1 MASQSPVQK
10 RMASN
15 PKLSLKFAG
24 LHLSGSNASKTAM
37 VVLEGCSFDT
47 PLVIRQVYEKI
58 GSFGSLFSDERL
70 LEALVHTGPFSQVFI
85 DCPLTVPP
93 CVACTR
99 PTCPG
104 AIKCDDV
111 AVAVMLSVSHR
122 KRSKGSKRS
131 RPVNPQSQRLW
142 DVMRLELEQGD
153 RAEPSYSAN
162 LAPLVTRA
170 RALQRRLN
178 SVSPEIT
185 LKETSVG
192 NALETLRPALKLRSN
207 IKILYRNFERGREF
221 REHILDALERSR
233 WITFDDTEFSA
244 QMEEAI
250 LSGVECFEAFI
261 CALVGAFHTAG
272 LTKNQPAGFVETEG
286 WVFLPEMSNNFDLP
300 IRYFE

>member
-1 MASQSPVQK
+1 
-10 RMASN
+10 
-15 PKLSLKFAG
+15 
-24 LHLSGSNASKTAM
+24 M
-37 VVLEGCSFDT
+37 VVLEGCSFET

-70 LEALVHTGPFSQVFI
+70 LEALIHTGPFAQVFT

-111 AVAVMLSVSHR
+111 AVAVMLSVSNR
-122 KRSKGSKRS
+122 MRSKGSKRA

-142 DVMRLELEQGD
+142 DVMRLELESD

-178 SVSPEIT
+178 SVSPEII

-192 NALETLRPALKLRSN
+192 NALETLRAALKLKPN

-221 REHILDALERSR
+221 REKILDALERNR
-233 WITFDDTEFSA
+233 WIAFEDSEHSI
-244 QMEEAI
+244 QMEESI

-261 CALVGAFHTAG
+261 CALVGALHTAG
-272 LTKNQPAGFVETEG
+272 LTKNQPVGFVESEG
-286 WVFLPEMSNNFDLP
+286 WVFLPEMSNTFDLP
-300 IRYFE
+300 LRYFE